1 MDTFWFYLN
10 LGFNHVTDWNG
21 LDHFYFL
28 IALSLPFQFKDWKKL
43 LFWVSLFTL
52 GHSVSLI
59 GGLMKFLIFIFDLF
73 IAYIKKH
80 HKIQSYDCSY

>member
-28 IALSLPFQFKDWKKL
+28 IALSLPFQFKDSKKL
-43 LFWVSLFTL
+43 LLWVSLFTL
-52 GHSVSLI
+52 
-59 GGLMKFLIFIFDLF
+59 
-73 IAYIKKH
+73 
-80 HKIQSYDCSY
+80 